1 MADYLK
7 VIQEMKKEIPK
18 QFKEHCISQWTK
30 AINYTYRELYKEA
43 TAMYDT
49 YIDQYYRYKTK
60 SYIRHG
66 ESYPG
71 TMRGINLYRGQQIKF
86 SPGLLPSLD
95 IRFSGEDMDDYQHNS
110 PDEVLSMVT
119 RGIRGVPGR
128 GWWET
133 WTGSYTGKWFSFS
146 GTMSNAFNTFDD
158 RFEDMEE
165 YIFFKKL
172 NSIGGFNLRKVVLK
186 NVNT

>member
-1 MADYLK
+1 MDDILK
-7 VIQEMKKEIPK
+7 LIKQAKEDAQQ
-18 QFKEHCISQWTK
+18 QFIKDFTDNAISQWSK
-30 AINYTYRELYKEA
+30 AINYTYKELYDESKK
-43 TAMYDT
+43 MYDS
-49 YIDQYYRYKTK
+49 YIDQYYKYKTK

-66 ESYPG
+66 ESSPG

-86 SPGLLPSLD
+86 SPGLIPSLD
-95 IRFSGEDMDDYQHNS
+95 IRFSGEDMEEYQYDF
-110 PDEVLSMVT
+110 PDEVLAMVM
-119 RGIRGVPGR
+119 RGIRGVPSR

-133 WTGSYTGKWFSFS
+133 WTGSYTGKWFGFS

-172 NSIGGFNLRKVVLK
+172 HSIGGFKLRR
-186 NVNT
+186 